1 MEFILDGL
9 PANPEN
15 FLEINYEF
23 DMRDRKRMVLNP
35 VTDVITF
42 FGEDRQRVLDFVAT
56 YSRAQGMP
64 CTIDFGNYQ
73 IEMYLDFTTDAFEIG
88 SDFVNCEMIR
98 RGATKSFIN
107 LAQGRLLSVVN
118 WQPED
123 FEEIEYQIIQP
134 QQGLL
139 FISLLLALL
148 SLRQE
153 IAQAIKDVQD
163 GNADLTEALTPTA
176 GVPPAIVVG
185 AVIAA
190 SIRLAARIAYAI
202 VIFAALI
209 EIIGQILQLIFP
221 PIRTFKCMRLN
232 VMAQRAAQD
241 LGFTLNSTLLDA
253 LSGATIIPVPLRKK
267 DPTWF
272 EEVFFDNSLAYTE
285 GYPTS
290 RDTIQTIAD
299 LFDFIETT
307 YNAETVAIN
316 NTIRLENRTWFFD
329 NAVGNLQEYFNV
341 MPDETTLVG
350 YADTIHK
357 RKLFSYLI
365 DGNDINT
372 LDDQRGSI
380 DEWNTSLISSPYP
393 DIIGLKGFENVN
405 INCARAM
412 RKRKL
417 TVVEEF
423 ARELAQAVDFFT
435 GGNLEAQVADRINIM
450 QVSDQYFTTTKFAW
464 CVGSRLHP
472 NQNQFIGTEAL
483 ENNYHS
489 DRRVENNQIK
499 LTVGMPI
506 GLGLDRILEI
516 EQNNYVNLGN
526 RIIRVNNINFNYD
539 DNDAVIDFEER
550 EPMPNIQT
558 TLL

>member
-1 MEFILDGL
+1 MNLILDGL

-35 VTDVITF
+35 DENVLTF
-42 FGEDRQRVLDFVAT
+42 FGEDRQRILDFVAT

-88 SDFVNCEMIR
+88 SDFVNCEMVR

-118 WQPED
+118 WQPQD

-148 SLRQE
+148 SLKQE
-153 IAQAIKDVQD
+153 IAQSIKDIQE
-163 GNADLTEALTPTA
+163 GIADLTEALTPTA
-176 GVPPAIVVG
+176 GVPPAIVIG

-190 SIRLAARIAYAI
+190 AIKLAARIAYAI
-202 VIFAALI
+202 FIFAALI
-209 EIIGQILQLIFP
+209 EIISQILELIFP
-221 PIRTFKCMRLN
+221 PIRTFKCMRLS

-241 LGFTLNSTLLDA
+241 LGFTLNSNLLNS

-307 YNAETVAIN
+307 FNAETVVN
-316 NTIRLENRTWFFD
+316 NNVIRLENRSWFFD
-329 NAVGNLQEYFNV
+329 NANANLQEYFNV

-417 TVVEEF
+417 TAVENF
-423 ARELAQAVDFFT
+423 AREVAEAVDFFT
-435 GGNLEAQVADRINIM
+435 GGNLAAQIADRINIM
-450 QVSDQYFTTTKFAW
+450 QLSDQYFTVTKFAW
-464 CVGSRLHP
+464 CVGNRLHP

-550 EPMPNIQT
+550 EPMPNVIT